1 MPKSTITFVCT
12 ECGGESLRWAGQC
25 PHCHAWNTLQ
35 EFQVRK
41 ATKGARPKPIQPAR
55 AVALTDLAADDAPRT
70 RLEWGELNRVLG
82 GGIVAGSLVL
92 IGGEPGVGKSTLLMH
107 AAAQVARGGTVLY
120 VSGEESGQQV
130 RMRAQRLEALEPNIL
145 LLAENDLDTICEAI
159 EAERPRLA
167 IVDSIQTVTDVGLE
181 GSAGS
186 VTQVRESAARLMRLA
201 KEIGVPVFLV
211 GHVTKDGSIAGPRV
225 LEHIVD
231 TVLYLEGDRRQELR
245 LLRATKNRF
254 GSAEEVGVFA
264 MGESGLQEVSD
275 PSAALLASAAP
286 AAPGTVIV
294 SVLEGTRPLL
304 VEVQSLVNRTQ
315 HTPVRRVANG
325 VDVNRLHMIL
335 AVLERRVHGLSFGT
349 KDVFVSVAG
358 GIRITEPAADL
369 GLALSILSNENNRPM
384 PDGLVVI
391 GELGL
396 SGEVR
401 RVGHLDRRLQ
411 EAARHGLTRA
421 LIPAGSRAG
430 RPSGLDV
437 VEVRTVAEAIS
448 AAFSSPIRSGEFIRE
463 AGLGPTKSEDPR
475 DELRSGSASGSP
487 AISRG
492 PLRTVS

>member
-41 ATKGARPKPIQPAR
+41 TTKDARPRPIQPAR

-107 AAAQVARGGTVLY
+107 AAAQVARGGPVLY
-120 VSGEESGQQV
+120 VSGEESGHQV
-130 RMRAQRLEALEPNIL
+130 RMRAERLGALEPGIL
-145 LLAENDLDTICEAI
+145 LLAENDLDAICEAI
-159 EAERPRLA
+159 RAEVPRLA
-167 IVDSIQTVTDVGLE
+167 IVDSIQTVSDAGLE

-201 KEIGVPVFLV
+201 KEIGVPIFLV

-245 LLRATKNRF
+245 ILRAMKNRF
-254 GSAEEVGVFA
+254 GSAEEIGVFA
-264 MGESGLQEVSD
+264 MGESGLEEVPD
-275 PSAALLASAAP
+275 PSAALLANAAT
-286 AAPGTVIV
+286 ASPGTAVV
-294 SVLEGTRPLL
+294 AALEGTRPLL
-304 VEVQSLVNRTQ
+304 IEIQSLVNKTDNNY
-315 HTPVRRVANG
+315 PPRRIASG
-325 VDVNRLHMIL
+325 IDINRLHMII
-335 AVLERRVHGLSFGT
+335 AVLEKRASASLGQS
-349 KDVFVSVAG
+349 DIFVNVAG

-369 GLALSILSNENNRPM
+369 GLALSIFSNTSNRPL

-396 SGEVR
+396 AGEVR
-401 RVGHLDRRLQ
+401 RVGQLERRLQ

-421 LIPAGSRAG
+421 LIPAGTKAG
-430 RPSGLDV
+430 RPTGLEV
-437 VEVRTVAEAIS
+437 IEVRSLTEAIS
-448 AAFSSPIRSGEFIRE
+448 AAFSPPMRSGAFIKE
-463 AGLGPTKSEDPR
+463 AE
-475 DELRSGSASGSP
+475 ASV
-487 AISRG
+487 
-492 PLRTVS
+492 T